1 MHGYVRIFY
10 KAKKAVHF
18 RLGCG
23 VTIYIYTLLA
33 SPAAKDSF
41 NGLLALAPA
50 CWTLIAAVSPP
61 TGQKTDD
68 FRRNSLHQALPG
80 LRI

>member
-1 MHGYVRIFY
+1 MNMP
-10 KAKKAVHF
+10 
-18 RLGCG
+18 
-23 VTIYIYTLLA
+23 LA

-41 NGLLALAPA
+41 NGLLALGPA
-50 CWTLIAAVSPP
+50 RWTLIAAVSPP

-68 FRRNSLHQALPG
+68 FRRNSLHQTLPG